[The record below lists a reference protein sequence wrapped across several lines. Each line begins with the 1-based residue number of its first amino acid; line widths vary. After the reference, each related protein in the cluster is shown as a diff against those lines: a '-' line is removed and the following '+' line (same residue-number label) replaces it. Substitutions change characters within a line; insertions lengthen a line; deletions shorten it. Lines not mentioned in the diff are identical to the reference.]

1 MKSYLQRVWALSDS
15 LVGQDDSSIQISCW
29 TTVANEIYQF
39 FGSKRPLCASAFLS
53 WLLWDRFCFV
63 RVPASLGPSPLL
75 CFFVLYCPGF
85 SGTAFVLL
93 GSRLLWVP
101 PHYCVFVLYCPGF
114 SGTAFGSFRVPASLG
129 PSPTLVCFWFSVPAS
144 LGQFFA
150 GPGLSGSLPLFSRD
164 AWFG

>member
-1 MKSYLQRVWALSDS
+1 MTHWLVKMTVQFKFR
-15 LVGQDDSSIQISCW
+15 VGQLSRMRFINSSDRKDPC
-29 TTVANEIYQF
+29 V
-39 FGSKRPLCASAFLS
+39 
-53 WLLWDRFCFV
+53 LLLF
-63 RVPASLGPSPLL
+63 
-75 CFFVLYCPGF
+75 CPGF

-129 PSPTLVCFWFSVPAS
+129 PSPTLVCFCFSVPAS

-150 GPGLSGSLPLFSRD
+150 GPGLSGSLPLFSRCMVWVILMHRLT
-164 AWFG
+164 AWP